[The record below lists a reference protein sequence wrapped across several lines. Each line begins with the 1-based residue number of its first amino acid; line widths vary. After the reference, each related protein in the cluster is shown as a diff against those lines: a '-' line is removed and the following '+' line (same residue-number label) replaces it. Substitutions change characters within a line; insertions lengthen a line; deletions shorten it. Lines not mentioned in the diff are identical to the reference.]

1 MLDAVVEQSRVYL
14 LRHAHSA
21 WAMAGERD
29 FDRRLDRRGSD
40 EADRIS
46 LTMTV
51 NGFCPELI
59 LCSSARRC
67 VETCDAIERRMK
79 TRHDVVYTE
88 KLYAHG
94 HDAYV
99 DMIAERSGT
108 GSLLL
113 IGHNPM
119 VEDAARSLVCK
130 RLKAFD
136 GPLGQGFPTGGLA
149 VIDIAGPMSCARDG
163 IGVLV
168 GFLSPRDA

>member
-1 MLDAVVEQSRVYL
+1 MLDVLVEQSRVYL

-21 WAMAGERD
+21 WAMPGERD
-29 FDRRLDRRGSD
+29 FDRGLDRRGSD

-67 VETCDAIERRMK
+67 VETCAAIEKRMK
-79 TRHDVVYTE
+79 MRHDVVYTDR
-88 KLYAHG
+88 LYANS

-119 VEDAARSLVCK
+119 VEDTARSLVCK
-130 RLKAFD
+130 RLRAFED
-136 GPLGQGFPTGGLA
+136 PLGQGFPTCGLA
-149 VIDIAGPMSCARDG
+149 VIDIDGPMSRARDG
-163 IGVLV
+163 AGVLV